1 MKTQTLIDAI
11 GFINT
16 HEPTRAYI
24 REHEDAPKNF
34 EIYQISATVGNYE
47 EHIVR
52 VLINFAKRGNAK
64 GLNED
69 IFIDIQGN
77 DQTDFKILKVTP
89 VEFRP

>member
-11 GFINT
+11 DFINT

-24 REHEDAPKNF
+24 REHEAAPKNF
-34 EIYQISATVGNYE
+34 VIYQISATVGNYE
-47 EHIVR
+47 DLIVR
-52 VLINFAKRGNAK
+52 VLINFAKRANAK

-69 IFIDIQGN
+69 VFIDIQGT

>member
-16 HEPTRAYI
+16 HEPTKAYI
-24 REHEDAPKNF
+24 REYEAAPKNF

-47 EHIVR
+47 ERIIR

-69 IFIDIQGN
+69 IFIDIQGT
-77 DQTDFKILKVTP
+77 DLTDFKILKITP

>member
-16 HEPTRAYI
+16 HEPTKAYI
-24 REHEDAPKNF
+24 QEHEAAPKNF

-47 EHIVR
+47 ERIVR
-52 VLINFAKRGNAK
+52 ILINFAKRGNAK

-69 IFIDIQGN
+69 IFIDIQGT
-77 DQTDFKILKVTP
+77 DLTDFKILKITP

>member
-11 GFINT
+11 HFINT
-16 HEPTRAYI
+16 HEPTKAYI
-24 REHEDAPKNF
+24 QDHEAAPKNF

-47 EHIVR
+47 DLIVR
-52 VLINFAKRGNAK
+52 VLINFAKRANAK

-69 IFIDIQGN
+69 VFIDIQGT
-77 DQTDFKILKVTP
+77 DQTDFKILKITP

>member
-11 GFINT
+11 HFIST
-16 HEPTRAYI
+16 HEPTKAYI
-24 REHEDAPKNF
+24 REHEAAPQNF

-47 EHIVR
+47 DRIVR
-52 VLINFAKRGNAK
+52 VLINFAKRANVK

-69 IFIDIQGN
+69 VFIDIQGN
-77 DQTDFKILKVTP
+77 DLTDFKILKITP

>member
-11 GFINT
+11 GFINS

-24 REHEDAPKNF
+24 REHEAAPKNF

-47 EHIVR
+47 KRIVR
-52 VLINFAKRGNAK
+52 VLINFAKRANAK

-69 IFIDIQGN
+69 VFIDMQSN
-77 DQTDFKILKVTP
+77 DQTDFKVLKVTP

>member
-11 GFINT
+11 YFINT
-16 HEPTRAYI
+16 HEPTKAYI
-24 REHEDAPKNF
+24 QDHEAAPKNF

-47 EHIVR
+47 DLIVR
-52 VLINFAKRGNAK
+52 VLINFAKRANAK

-69 IFIDIQGN
+69 VFIDIQGT
-77 DQTDFKILKVTP
+77 DQTDFKILKITP

>member
-11 GFINT
+11 HFINT
-16 HEPTRAYI
+16 HEPTKAYI
-24 REHEDAPKNF
+24 QEHEAAPKNF

-47 EHIVR
+47 DRIVR

-69 IFIDIQGN
+69 VFIDIQGN
-77 DQTDFKILKVTP
+77 DLTDFKIIKITP

>member
-11 GFINT
+11 GFINS

-24 REHEDAPKNF
+24 REHEAAPKNF

-47 EHIVR
+47 KRIVR
-52 VLINFAKRGNAK
+52 VLINFAKRANAK

-69 IFIDIQGN
+69 VFIDLQGN

>member
-11 GFINT
+11 NFINT
-16 HEPTRAYI
+16 HEPTKKYI
-24 REHEDAPKNF
+24 LEHEAAPKSF

-47 EHIVR
+47 DHIIR
-52 VLINFAKRGNAK
+52 VLINFAKRANAK

-69 IFIDIQGN
+69 VFIDIQGN
-77 DQTDFKILKVTP
+77 DLTDFKILKVTP

>member
-1 MKTQTLIDAI
+1 MKTQTLLDAI
-11 GFINT
+11 RFIDT
-16 HEPTRAYI
+16 HEPTKAYI
-24 REHEDAPKNF
+24 QEHEAAPKNF

-47 EHIVR
+47 EGIIR

-69 IFIDIQGN
+69 VFIDLQGTDLN
-77 DQTDFKILKVTP
+77 DFKITKITP

>member
-11 GFINT
+11 HFINT
-16 HEPTRAYI
+16 HEPIKAYI
-24 REHEDAPKNF
+24 REHEAAPKNF

-47 EHIVR
+47 DRIVR
-52 VLINFAKRGNAK
+52 VLINFAKRANVK

-69 IFIDIQGN
+69 VFIDIKGN
-77 DQTDFKILKVTP
+77 DLTDFKILKITP